1 MRTLVF
7 CLTLLTSFAVAQTT
21 VATEKQWGEMVTGL
35 MRKGDIPGL
44 SIAVIRDGKILW
56 EGEFGPKKTQLVTG

>member
-7 CLTLLTSFAVAQTT
+7 CLTLLTSFAVAQIT
-21 VATEKQWGEMVTGL
+21 VTTEKQWGETVTGL

-56 EGEFGPKKTQLVTG
+56 EGEFGQKKRY

>member
-21 VATEKQWGEMVTGL
+21 VTTEKQWGETVTGL

-56 EGEFGPKKTQLVTG
+56 EGEFGQKNAISNAL

>member
-7 CLTLLTSFAVAQTT
+7 SLTLLTSFAVAQTT
-21 VATEKQWGEMVTGL
+21 VTPEKQWGEIVTAL

-44 SIAVIRDGKILW
+44 SIAVIRDGRIL
-56 EGEFGPKKTQLVTG
+56 